1 MIVYFVLGIQHK
13 ELQTKGRAE
22 SSHLESE
29 HALDVCLY
37 LETFNLVELD
47 TSLEL
52 QREITVMGT
61 KIRQRGQL

>member
-1 MIVYFVLGIQHK
+1 MIVYFVLGTQHK
-13 ELQTKGRAE
+13 ELQIKGRAE

-29 HALDVCLY
+29 HSLDVCLY

>member
-22 SSHLESE
+22 SYLESE
-29 HALDVCLY
+29 HSLDVCLY